1 MAARKT
7 VNVNIQAVYELVD
20 QNGWSNATFAKK
32 VGKHSRWLSEIARG
46 RNLPSPEE
54 AARMCALLGTEPEDI
69 LPAAGE
75 TAAETARRQADLA
88 LVRDLLAAGRGGSEK
103 TERPADG
110 GTPNRDALLH
120 FIQTTEDRS
129 ELLAAME
136 EISRRLRELG

>member
-7 VNVNIQAVYELVD
+7 VNVDIKTVCGLVD

-54 AARMCALLGTEPEDI
+54 AARMCALLGAAPEDL

-75 TAAETARRQADLA
+75 TEAETAKRQADIA
-88 LVRDLLAAGRGGSEK
+88 LVRSLLDAEYAEK
-103 TERPADG
+103 ERPADG
-110 GTPNRDALLH
+110 GTPNKDALLR
-120 FIQTTEDRS
+120 FIQTTDDRV

-136 EISRRLRELG
+136 EISKRLRELG